1 MTGAMNIDHILQ
13 HFGSPSEAARQL
25 GVRRQ
30 AIYEW
35 RENGIPY
42 TRQIGIQNRT
52 NGALT
57 ADLAHA
63 PEHERKRVAA

>member
-1 MTGAMNIDHILQ
+1 MNIDQILQ
-13 HFGSPSEAARQL
+13 HFGGSPTEAARKL

-52 NGALT
+52 AGKLKASI
-57 ADLAHA
+57 AHA
-63 PEHERKRVAA
+63 PAHERKRVAA